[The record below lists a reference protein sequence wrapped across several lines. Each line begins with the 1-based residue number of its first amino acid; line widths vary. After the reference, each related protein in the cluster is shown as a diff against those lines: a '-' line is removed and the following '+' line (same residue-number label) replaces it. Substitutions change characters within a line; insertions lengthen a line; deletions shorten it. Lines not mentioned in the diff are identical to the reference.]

1 MGHGRIEE
9 RKLEVISTA
18 HCRIKWPGLMQVGRI
33 TRQRTIKST
42 GKTSI
47 ESTCFITSLPES
59 STTPEHLLELNRNHW
74 GIENKLHWVKDNV
87 FLEDRSTIRTK
98 DAPHIAAIL
107 RNLAL
112 HLIKKAGYNP
122 TIGREIFQQ
131 NISHAINTVS
141 CK

>member
-87 FLEDRSTIRTK
+87 FLGTVNKLFSVLLLESMRRFFHGQTFVS
-98 DAPHIAAIL
+98 HIKRA
-107 RNLAL
+107 
-112 HLIKKAGYNP
+112 
-122 TIGREIFQQ
+122 
-131 NISHAINTVS
+131 V
-141 CK
+141 